1 MSIYLHIFKN
11 SSYKNNGL
19 ISIVV
24 SFISLS
30 LTMNLFQIFE
40 ALAFQSQPKPFILR
54 AHFLK
59 KIYKILSK
67 NIRSHVLVIGKNVI

>member
-54 AHFLK
+54 AHF
-59 KIYKILSK
+59 
-67 NIRSHVLVIGKNVI
+67 